1 MSGSMDLAYDYP
13 VLGAFWTVIW
23 FVLGIIWVVLL
34 IGVIVDVFRS
44 SDLGGLAKASW
55 LVLVIIIP
63 FIGVLIYVSVRGG
76 DMSSRVGR

>member
-1 MSGSMDLAYDYP
+1 MDGSMNLAYDYP
-13 VLGAFWTVIW
+13 VLGAFWTVMW
-23 FVLGIIWVVLL
+23 VVLGFLWLVLL

-44 SDLGGLAKASW
+44 SDLSGLAKASW

-63 FIGVLIYVSVRGG
+63 FIGVLIYVAVRGG